1 MKQCWD
7 ADPSN
12 RSDAKTLY
20 KKVKEM
26 WKDSYND
33 LKFSQILQRNLS
45 ASSILYSSSSTSSKI
60 YQFENLPSPRNA
72 TEGKNSIYYIYNL
85 SFIIIK
91 LTNYLKKNFV

>member
-12 RSDAKTLY
+12 RSDAKSLY

-33 LKFSQILQRNLS
+33 VTDLLNTLEHDNSSKVLQTNLN
-45 ASSILYSSSSTSSKI
+45 ASSKPYSISTSKL
-60 YQFENLPSPRNA
+60 YQFENLPEPRNA
-72 TEGKNSIYYIYNL
+72 TEGKVL
-85 SFIIIK
+85 
-91 LTNYLKKNFV
+91 YL